1 MTKIKSLSIKGIRG
15 IKEQLTLEL
24 DEKSILLYGD
34 NGSGKSSITDTFEW
48 FYNNEVEHLSDEEI
62 GRRGLEALRNVFL
75 EDEEEGTVDIE
86 FTDDKYNSEKSIFYK
101 KTSLKSEHS
110 NETEE
115 FKEYLIQAQKENL
128 VLRYKGLVDFILATK
143 REKLD
148 TLSDI
153 IGFSEVSKTRETLRK
168 VVGELKREFKKS
180 DFDNK
185 INTQQQK
192 IIDYFGRNI
201 TSDEQ
206 FVEAVNEL
214 IKPLEIEK
222 KIKRIDEIDA
232 VLDLIKKPEDSQ
244 IIELQSFYNKLA
256 DWASGVP
263 AVLDEIED
271 LYKQYRDQFQKIID
285 DIEKINKIV
294 LERLLTEGVRV
305 IKENVVTDDQCPLC
319 LQSKNKEELLTELE
333 NRILELQTFKK
344 EKLKLDELRET
355 LKKELREPVQKI
367 GYYLSEKY
375 LKTGKNRELAEEFKQ
390 LSVGF
395 ENYSSQLKVEILPS
409 RELKAP
415 GKIAI
420 RRDRMNSVVQLCE
433 KEIEGLKASQKDDL
447 KFDVHSKVL
456 LSREAYSRI
465 KRLKKEKVILERQQ
479 QSFEL
484 IYSEFLKKQK
494 ETLESF
500 LTRFSNDIDDLYRFM
515 NPGEKVEGIKLIPLE
530 KEDEL
535 VGITL
540 EFKFFNNLESPPH
553 KYLSESHLNCLG
565 IVFFLTSVK
574 AFNKKNKFFIL
585 DDVISSFDT
594 THRKR
599 FADMLI
605 AKFSDYQIILMT
617 HEKDW
622 FETVKSQVKGE
633 DWLVETIKWDEE
645 NGSYTDKS
653 LNA

>member
-1 MTKIKSLSIKGIRG
+1 MTKIKSVSIKGIRG

-48 FYNNEVEHLSDEEI
+48 FYKNEVEHLINEEI
-62 GRRGLEALRNVFL
+62 GHRGWEALKNIFL
-75 EDEEEGTVDIE
+75 EDEEAGTVDIE
-86 FTDDKYNSEKSIFYK
+86 FTNDKYNTGKSIFYK

-128 VLRYKGLVDFILATK
+128 VLRYKGLVNFILATK
-143 REKLD
+143 RVKLD

-206 FVEAVNEL
+206 FVEALNEL

-222 KIKRIDEIDA
+222 KIDRIDQINS
-232 VLDLIKKPEDSQ
+232 VLDQIKRPEDSQ

-256 DWASGVP
+256 DWVSGVP
-263 AVLDEIED
+263 AVLNEIED

-285 DIEKINKIV
+285 DIEKINKIL
-294 LERLLTEGVRV
+294 LERLLNEGVRV
-305 IKENVVTDDQCPLC
+305 IRENVVTEDQCPLC
-319 LQSKNKEELLTELE
+319 QQTKNKEELLTELE

-355 LKKELREPVQKI
+355 LKKELKAPVQKI
-367 GYYLSEKY
+367 GYYLSEKH
-375 LKTGKNRELAEEFKQ
+375 LNTGENKELAEELKK
-390 LSVGF
+390 LAIGY
-395 ENYSSQLKVEILPS
+395 ENYSNQLKVEILPS
-409 RELKAP
+409 RELIAP
-415 GKIAI
+415 GKIAVK
-420 RRDRMNSVVQLCE
+420 RDRINRVVQLCE
-433 KEIEGLKASQKDDL
+433 KEIETLKASQKDDL

-456 LSREAYSRI
+456 LSKEAYSRI
-465 KRLKKEKVILERQQ
+465 RKLKKEKEILVRQQ

-494 ETLESF
+494 EALETF
-500 LTRFSNDIDDLYRFM
+500 LGRFSNDINDLYLFM

-530 KEDEL
+530 KDDEL
-535 VGITL
+535 VGLTL

-565 IVFFLTSVK
+565 IIFFLTSVK
-574 AFNKKNKFFIL
+574 AFNKKNEFFIL

-594 THRKR
+594 THRER

-605 AKFSDYQIILMT
+605 EKFSDYQIILMT
-617 HEKDW
+617 HEKGW
-622 FETVKSQVKGE
+622 FETMQNRLKGK
-633 DWLVETIKWDEE
+633 DWLIETIKWDEK
-645 NGSYTDKS
+645 NGSYIDKS
-653 LNA
+653 FKA